1 MLQELIQ
8 KLQKMHGLS
17 AEQSHSILST
27 VTGYIKEKIP
37 LIKDKI
43 EDLFAAK
50 PAEPKVSA
58 FDQPAAEEKKEE
70 QSFLDKISN
79 MIPGETGEK
88 IENFVKGAAQK
99 AEEVF
104 DGLKEKAGGLFG
116 GKKDE
121 SK

>member
-17 AEQSHSILST
+17 AEQSHNILST

>member
-8 KLQKMHGLS
+8 KLQKLHGLS
-17 AEQSHSILST
+17 AEQSNNILAT
-27 VTGYIKEKIP
+27 VTGFIKEKIP

-50 PAEPKVSA
+50 PAEPKASA
-58 FDQPAAEEKKEE
+58 FDQPATEEKKEGN
-70 QSFLDKISN
+70 SFLDKISDL
-79 MIPGETGEK
+79 IPGQAGEK
-88 IENFVKGAAQK
+88 IETFVKGAAHK

-104 DGLKEKAGGLFG
+104 DTVKEKASGMFG